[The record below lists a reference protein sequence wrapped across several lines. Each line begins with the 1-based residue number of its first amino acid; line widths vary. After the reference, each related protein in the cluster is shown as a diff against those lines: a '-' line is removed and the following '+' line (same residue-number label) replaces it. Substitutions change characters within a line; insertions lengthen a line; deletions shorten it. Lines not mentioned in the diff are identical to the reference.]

1 MTRIKLAGLC
11 LVAVFAFGAVTVAQA
26 SAAEYIY
33 KVKGAKLEAG
43 QTKEIKSSVKKEFVL
58 KGKGVLNIE
67 SVTKCKALELNAAE
81 KPVIVGGK
89 PGKSEKEKIEFKECS
104 ATLGGGKCEKVE
116 VENVSTNNEI
126 VTVVKPEALKGR
138 LATLFTPSAGEVF
151 SKVKFVKCGI
161 FGSQK
166 AEVKGK
172 SAGLDE
178 PNGLEEVKDWLV
190 YATGAAEI
198 TEVEKSNGEK
208 VKVELTNE
216 GKKATI
222 EGEAWVELASKEVW
236 GVF

>member
-1 MTRIKLAGLC
+1 MKITKAAMLA
-11 LVAVFAFGAVTVAQA
+11 LVAVFAFSVVVVAQA
-26 SAAEYIY
+26 TAAEYVY
-33 KVKGAKLEAG
+33 HVEKKELAKGE
-43 QTKEIKSSVKKEFVL
+43 TREIKSSVKKEFVL
-58 KGKGVLNIE
+58 RGKGIFNIE

-104 ATLGGGKCEKVE
+104 ATVGGAKCEKVE
-116 VENVSTNNEI
+116 VENVSTSNEI
-126 VTVVKPEALKGR
+126 VTVVKPEKLKGR
-138 LATLFTPSAGEVF
+138 LATLFTPAGEVF
-151 SKVKFVKCGI
+151 SKVKFIKCGAL
-161 FGSQK
+161 GNQK

-190 YATGAAEI
+190 YATGEAEI
-198 TEVEKSNGEK
+198 TEVERSNGEK

-222 EGEAWVELASKEVW
+222 EGEAWVELVKGEKW